1 MEATTNAIVTAVGDM
16 VDIVTSSVVPMATS
30 TPFVYFLA
38 IGLIGGAIGLF
49 AKFRHSV

>member
-1 MEATTNAIVTAVGDM
+1 MSEALSGAVT
-16 VDIVTSSVVPMATS
+16 DIVGVVTNSVVPLATS

-38 IGLIGGAIGLF
+38 VGLISGAIGLF